1 MQRYTDLGRWK
12 YVTPKCH
19 GDDLQGTAAGTHGLL
34 CIGRKPAMLA
44 PVLALGFEGTIVS
57 EENSEQVRWCKALA
71 EQLNI
76 RTISEG
82 DGSSSL

>member
-1 MQRYTDLGRWK
+1 
-12 YVTPKCH
+12 
-19 GDDLQGTAAGTHGLL
+19 
-34 CIGRKPAMLA
+34 MLA